1 MCNRKMP
8 GQLNFL
14 FWRERHGN
22 DMKDTFLRVKGI
34 IKKDGRYLLLK
45 RWVDDHIPDPF
56 VWEFIDAEV
65 NHGEA
70 PDDTVLRAINEL
82 LSVEGR
88 IEKIEYTWSS
98 MLGDTHCVGIAYIC
112 SISEADEAN
121 IVLPEEFGEWIWVTR
136 EEIPQYIENQ
146 YVLHDLQGK
155 AL

>member
-1 MCNRKMP
+1 
-8 GQLNFL
+8 
-14 FWRERHGN
+14 
-22 DMKDTFLRVKGI
+22 MKNTFLRVKGI
-34 IKKDGRYLLLK
+34 IKKDDKYLLIK
-45 RWVDDHIPDPF
+45 RWVDDRIPDPF

-82 LSVEGR
+82 LSVSGK

-112 SISEADEAN
+112 SIAEADEAN

-146 YVLHDLQGK
+146 YVLKDLEGK